1 MCVDGVGGSGGDG
14 DWFGEVL
21 SSESDSEDDDQGL
34 ALVEFSPQLEYDSK
48 NLDPYPSWIGFWFL
62 KRWIRMP

>member
-1 MCVDGVGGSGGDG
+1 MCADGVGGSGGDG
-14 DWFGEVL
+14 DWLGEVL

-34 ALVEFSPQLEYDSK
+34 ALVEFSPQLEYSK
-48 NLDPYPSWIGFWFL
+48 NLDPYPSWIGFWFF